1 MLVSVCS
8 RRLARGSAY
17 HSSGIGSVRLSL
29 IRYLG
34 LGSSRLLARAQL
46 GTRESAQWARLNS
59 ELGLGSA
66 RGSAQGSP
74 GDWLGARE
82 SGFDLACLMAHLASP
97 GSSWCLG
104 SGRGPGSVRVRSP
117 ESRAG
122 PARDSGLGARL
133 GSEPGSAH
141 FGSENIINET
151 KHERRKCKT
160 KTAGRERT

>member
-8 RRLARGSAY
+8 RSLARGSAY

-74 GDWLGARE
+74 GNWFGARD
-82 SGFDLACLMAHLASP
+82 SGFDLACLMAHLASLV
-97 GSSWCLG
+97 SAWCLG
-104 SGRGPGSVRVRSP
+104 SGRGPGSVRLGSPARLETQGSAQDLALGLDRSP
-117 ESRAG
+117 G
-122 PARDSGLGARL
+122 RL
-133 GSEPGSAH
+133 ISV
-141 FGSENIINET
+141 
-151 KHERRKCKT
+151 RKIL
-160 KTAGRERT
+160 

>member
-29 IRYLG
+29 NRYSG
-34 LGSSRLLARAQL
+34 LGSSRLFARAQL

-59 ELGLGSA
+59 ELSLGSA
-66 RGSAQGSP
+66 RSSPQGSP
-74 GDWLGARE
+74 GDWLGTRDSTRLVSWPISRYLARLGAWDRAGARTRFGLE
-82 SGFDLACLMAHLASP
+82 ARP
-97 GSSWCLG
+97 GSRL
-104 SGRGPGSVRVRSP
+104 
-117 ESRAG
+117 RA
-122 PARDSGLGARL
+122 RSGLGARL

-141 FGSENIINET
+141 LGSENIINET

-160 KTAGRERT
+160 KTASRERT